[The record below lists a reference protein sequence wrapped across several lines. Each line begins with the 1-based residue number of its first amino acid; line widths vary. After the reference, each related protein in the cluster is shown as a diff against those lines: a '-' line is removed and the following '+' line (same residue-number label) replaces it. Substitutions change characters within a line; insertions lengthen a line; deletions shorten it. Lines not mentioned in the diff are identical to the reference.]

1 MTILKAIRI
10 KIKINLVY
18 IENSLIFALSIKN
31 IIMSKTKEI
40 LKAHGLDFRIEKR
53 QLFGTDEEGGQ
64 LITPYFGLFNTKSG
78 ECINTCKVGY
88 HVSQNEDIVDMV
100 LEGTAKFGNQL
111 SVSKAGSINGGRR
124 VFLQLA
130 IEGKT
135 KVAGDNITRYITII
149 DSNDG
154 STSLSVGIGD
164 KNMWCG
170 NQFFKFYKAG
180 EAKFRHTATL
190 EQKIASIPSLIETA
204 LSKSI
209 KQIETYNKFIST
221 PLTKGLADKLVK
233 EILGYDKLITSK
245 TEIENLSGRQ
255 VRIMDELY
263 ADIDTEI
270 AHSGKNLWSLFG
282 GVTRYTTY
290 HQSVPKRINGRE
302 ESLINGTGYNKAI
315 KAFEFLLEQ
324 V

>member
-1 MTILKAIRI
+1 MNTETKRILT
-10 KIKINLVY
+10 
-18 IENSLIFALSIKN
+18 EN
-31 IIMSKTKEI
+31 
-40 LKAHGLDFRIEKR
+40 GLDFKIEKIPLTGIDSTGN
-53 QLFGTDEEGGQ
+53 QV
-64 LITPYFGLFNTKSG
+64 ITPYFGLLNSKTK
-78 ECINTCKVGY
+78 EVINTCKIGY

-135 KVAGDNITRYITII
+135 KVADDNITRYITII

-209 KQIETYNKFIST
+209 KQIEIYNKFIST
-221 PLTKGLADKLVK
+221 SLSKNLADKLVK
-233 EILGYDKLITSK
+233 EVLGYDRLITSQ
-245 TEIENLSGRQ
+245 TEIDKLSGRQ
-255 VRIMDELY
+255 VKIMDKLY

-270 AHSGKNLWSLFG
+270 NHSGKNLWSLFG

-302 ESLINGTGYNKAI
+302 ESLINGTGYNKAM

>member
-1 MTILKAIRI
+1 M
-10 KIKINLVY
+10 N
-18 IENSLIFALSIKN
+18 
-31 IIMSKTKEI
+31 KTTEI
-40 LKAHGLDFRIEKR
+40 LKTHGLDFRIDKR
-53 QLFGTDEEGGQ
+53 QLFGTNDEGTQ
-64 LITPYFGLFNTKSG
+64 LITPYFGLFNSKTG

-100 LEGTAKFGNQL
+100 LKGTAKFGNQL
-111 SVSKAGSINGGRR
+111 NVSKAGSINGGRR

-130 IEGKT
+130 IDGES
-135 KVAGDNITRYITII
+135 KVGDDSITRYITII

-164 KNMWCG
+164 MNMWCG

-190 EQKIASIPSLIETA
+190 EQKIASIPQLIETA
-204 LSKSI
+204 LSKSV
-209 KQIETYNKFIST
+209 KQIEIYNKFIST
-221 PLTKGLADKLVK
+221 SLTQGLADKLVK
-233 EILGYDKLITSK
+233 EVLGYDRLITSQS
-245 TEIENLSGRQ
+245 EIEKLNNRSIGM
-255 VRIMDELY
+255 MDTLY
-263 ADIDTEI
+263 SDIEAEI
-270 AHSGKNLWSLFG
+270 NHSGKNLWSLFG

-290 HQSVPKRINGRE
+290 HQSIPKRVNGRE
-302 ESLINGTGYNKAI
+302 ESLINGTGYQKAI

>member
-1 MTILKAIRI
+1 
-10 KIKINLVY
+10 
-18 IENSLIFALSIKN
+18 
-31 IIMSKTKEI
+31 MSKAKEI

-53 QLFGTDEEGGQ
+53 PLFGSDENGGQ
-64 LITPYFGLFNTKSG
+64 LITPYFGLFNSKSG

-100 LEGTAKFGNQL
+100 LKGTAKFGSKLN
-111 SVSKAGSINGGRR
+111 VTKAGSINGGRR
-124 VFLQLA
+124 VFLQLQ
-130 IEGKT
+130 IDGKGMVGEDVVT
-135 KVAGDNITRYITII
+135 QYVTII

-164 KNMWCG
+164 ENMWCR

-190 EQKIASIPSLIETA
+190 EQKITSIPSLIETA
-204 LSKSI
+204 LNKSLEQI
-209 KQIETYNKFIST
+209 KIYNKFIST
-221 PLTKGLADKLVK
+221 PLSKNIADKLVK
-233 EILGYDKLITSK
+233 EVLGYDRLITSQ
-245 TEIENLSGRQ
+245 TEIDNLSNRQ
-255 VRIMDELY
+255 VKIMDELY

-270 AHSGKNLWSLFG
+270 NHSGKNLWSLFG

-302 ESLINGTGYNKAI
+302 ESLINGTGYSKAI

>member
-1 MTILKAIRI
+1 
-10 KIKINLVY
+10 
-18 IENSLIFALSIKN
+18 
-31 IIMSKTKEI
+31 MSKVQDI

-53 QLFGTDEEGGQ
+53 QLFGFDEGGNQ

-100 LEGTAKFGNQL
+100 LKGTAKFGDKLN
-111 SVSKAGSINGGRR
+111 VTKAGSINGGRR
-124 VFLQLA
+124 VFLQLC
-130 IEGKT
+130 IDGRS
-135 KVAGDNITRYITII
+135 KVGDDTVARYITII

-164 KNMWCG
+164 EVMHCE

-190 EQKIASIPSLIETA
+190 EQKIASIPSLIELA
-204 LSKSI
+204 LNKSMEQMKI
-209 KQIETYNKFIST
+209 YKKFQST
-221 PLTKGLADKLVK
+221 PLTKALAEKVINDVLGFDRLSPDGMTPRQLIIHDNLMNAIKVEK
-233 EILGYDKLITSK
+233 EYCGST
-245 TEIENLSGRQ
+245 
-255 VRIMDELY
+255 V
-263 ADIDTEI
+263 
-270 AHSGKNLWSLFG
+270 WSLFN
-282 GVTRYTTY
+282 GVTRFTTH

-302 ESLINGTGYNKAI
+302 ESLINGTAYKKAMT
-315 KAFEFLLEQ
+315 AFDLCLAA

>member
-1 MTILKAIRI
+1 
-10 KIKINLVY
+10 
-18 IENSLIFALSIKN
+18 
-31 IIMSKTKEI
+31 MSKVKEI

-53 QLFGTDEEGGQ
+53 QLFGFDEENNQ

-88 HVSQNEDIVDMV
+88 HVSQNEDIVDMI
-100 LEGTAKFGNQL
+100 LKGTAKFGDKL
-111 SVSKAGSINGGRR
+111 TVSKAGSINGGRR

-130 IEGKT
+130 IEGQSI
-135 KVAGDNITRYITII
+135 VGDDSITRYITII

-164 KNMWCG
+164 MNMWCG

-190 EQKIASIPSLIETA
+190 EQKIASIPNLIETA
-204 LSKSI
+204 LLKSI
-209 KQIETYNKFIST
+209 KQIEIYNKFIST
-221 PLTKGLADKLVK
+221 SLTQGLADKLVK
-233 EILGYDKLITSK
+233 EVLGYDRLITSPA
-245 TEIENLSGRQ
+245 EIAELSGRS
-255 VRIMDELY
+255 IGMMDTLY
-263 ADIDTEI
+263 SNIETEI
-270 AHSGKNLWSLFG
+270 KHSGKNLWSLFG

-302 ESLINGTGYNKAI
+302 ESLINGTGYGKAM